1 MAAPPGELGKRLV
14 FLSVRGRD
22 TTGLPR
28 TRGKRVLGV
37 GDDVTWDTFLDTVA
51 SRLSLRGVKAV
62 YHASTGA
69 MMRSLDELQD
79 IEDLEV
85 EVCTRSLQ
93 RMHLHAQACPCARYS
108 CPCRPPRSWTR
119 LPETEAPATWAAL
132 RPRSAALCRGCRPS
146 ARRCR
151 WRCP

>member
-37 GDDVTWDTFLDTVA
+37 GDDATWDTFLATVA

-69 MMRSLDELQD
+69 VMRSLDELQD

-85 EVCTRSLQ
+85 EVRTR
-93 RMHLHAQACPCARYS
+93 RKRHAQTVPVS
-108 CPCRPPRSWTR
+108 
-119 LPETEAPATWAAL
+119 
-132 RPRSAALCRGCRPS
+132 
-146 ARRCR
+146 
-151 WRCP
+151 